1 MANNNNN
8 HYNYRRSMSDEILEC
23 ILPYIQDPRDRSSIS
38 SVCRRWYEL
47 DRLTRRHVTIALCY
61 ATTPLQ
67 LHDRFPNIESLK
79 LKGKPRASMYNLIP
93 EDWGGYVGPWVQTL
107 PRFPRL
113 NKLHFRRMIV
123 TDEDLGSI
131 ATAKGRNLQCLKL
144 DKCSG
149 FSTDGLL
156 RITSSC
162 RNLRTLF
169 LEDSGVEET
178 NGEWFHQ
185 LALHNI
191 VLETLNFY
199 MTFMEKI
206 TVEDLELLARNC
218 PLVSVKIG
226 DTDLVHLGKFLRT
239 ATRLQEF
246 SGGSYNEDL
255 DQYGNIVFP
264 AQLTSLGPMFLVK
277 SHLPV
282 YYPIAHSLRRLDLV
296 YASLNSEGHCDLIR
310 RCQNLEVLETTNVIG
325 DQGLEVVSLTCK
337 RLKRLRI
344 ERGPEPDERG
354 PEAVEQGL
362 DPEPGV
368 VTQTGLI
375 AVAQGCPDLEYLA
388 VYATDITN
396 EALECVGANLKYLTD
411 FRLVLLDREETI
423 TDLPLDNGVRALLRG
438 CQNMQRFALYLRQG
452 GLTDTGLGYI
462 GEFSKKV
469 RWMLLGYLGET
480 DAGLIEFSK
489 GCPSLQ
495 KLEMRA
501 CYFTEHALATAAIQL
516 PSLRYMWAQG
526 YRASQTGFV
535 DIVQMV
541 RPYWNIELIPG
552 DQYNHNSDDD
562 NGQPARVDHP
572 SHIVAYYSLAGQRTD
587 HPATVYPLPLPE
599 P

>member
-1 MANNNNN
+1 MF
-8 HYNYRRSMSDEILEC
+8 
-23 ILPYIQDPRDRSSIS
+23 IS
-38 SVCRRWYEL
+38 CK
-47 DRLTRRHVTIALCY
+47 
-61 ATTPLQ
+61 Q
-67 LHDRFPNIESLK
+67 
-79 LKGKPRASMYNLIP
+79 
-93 EDWGGYVGPWVQTL
+93 
-107 PRFPRL
+107 
-113 NKLHFRRMIV
+113 
-123 TDEDLGSI
+123 
-131 ATAKGRNLQCLKL
+131 
-144 DKCSG
+144 
-149 FSTDGLL
+149 
-156 RITSSC
+156 
-162 RNLRTLF
+162 
-169 LEDSGVEET
+169 
-178 NGEWFHQ
+178 
-185 LALHNI
+185 
-191 VLETLNFY
+191 
-199 MTFMEKI
+199 
-206 TVEDLELLARNC
+206 
-218 PLVSVKIG
+218 
-226 DTDLVHLGKFLRT
+226 
-239 ATRLQEF
+239 
-246 SGGSYNEDL
+246 
-255 DQYGNIVFP
+255 
-264 AQLTSLGPMFLVK
+264 
-277 SHLPV
+277 
-282 YYPIAHSLRRLDLV
+282 
-296 YASLNSEGHCDLIR
+296 
-310 RCQNLEVLETTNVIG
+310 TTNVIG